1 MLLSIVVNLLSSVN
15 GTQSASQAASP
26 LLHHGGATQPHDCSM
41 TPSINRKYITYRNA
55 AGGRPGHK
63 QTEFGDDQT
72 PTLCLKNDT
81 DVARYNFNAH

>member
-1 MLLSIVVNLLSSVN
+1 
-15 GTQSASQAASP
+15 
-26 LLHHGGATQPHDCSM
+26 M

-55 AGGRPGHK
+55 AGGGPNHK